1 VIRQVATSRS
11 VNIVIPRP
19 LVIFNEPQFD
29 LTEEVA
35 AQLNRMI
42 PSVTLPAEAGEA
54 PPARPAQAPARPA
67 QPPRRN

>member
-1 VIRQVATSRS
+1 
-11 VNIVIPRP
+11 VNIVLPRP
-19 LVIFNEPQFD
+19 LVIFNEPPFD

-42 PSVTLPAEAGEA
+42 PSVTLPPEPGAA
-54 PPARPAQAPARPA
+54 PARPAQAPARPGAAQPA